1 MNTRILK
8 VLTLIGCFSTGIIYG
23 SIGVIA
29 ILSFFKLKQGGADE
43 NSFFVLMDGF
53 VAGQFLNWALI
64 VGALCFIIWRFY
76 EAFGD
81 PNKIGSDTKGILLRT
96 GAAFSSVADAFIALS
111 VLQAIYSRQKAPV
124 TGEPT
129 QQKAMVADLLKTE
142 WGRTDIIIIA
152 VILLLTALVLALYG
166 LSKRFTESIKA
177 GEFSK
182 RWTYVVH
189 GIAYAGYLSRGV
201 ILGIIGFFF
210 MKAAMERNGNYI
222 VNTDKAF
229 DFIGDNI
236 GGIAFLITAAGTICY
251 GLYMFILGLHYDV
264 AAGRTDE
271 RKNSRTEERMNG

>member
-1 MNTRILK
+1 VNTRILK

-29 ILSFFKLKQGGADE
+29 ILSFFKLKKGGADE

-142 WGRTDIIIIA
+142 WGRTAIIIIA

-210 MKAAMERNGNYI
+210 MKAAVERNGNFI

-229 DFIGDNI
+229 DFIGDNT
-236 GGIAFLITAAGTICY
+236 GGVAFLLVAVGTICY
-251 GLYMFILGLHYDV
+251 GLYMFVLGVHYDV
-264 AAGRTDE
+264 AAGRT
-271 RKNSRTEERMNG
+271 EERMNR